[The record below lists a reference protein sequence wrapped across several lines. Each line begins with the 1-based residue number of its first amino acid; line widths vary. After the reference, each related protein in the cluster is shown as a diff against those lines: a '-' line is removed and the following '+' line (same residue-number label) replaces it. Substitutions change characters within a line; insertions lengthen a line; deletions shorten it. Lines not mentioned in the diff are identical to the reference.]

1 MAFRDDFINGYLMTP
16 VGPRKRDFAQWSLEN
31 TVDSGF
37 RASNKQAQAANQHLV
52 SAFQSRIQ
60 HLADSQMQAA
70 KLLQRELQYQM
81 DGLTSTT
88 DRGFADVVSAI
99 QSTCDYLGGQL
110 CEVRWA
116 IERQTQVS
124 QQLLH
129 VLLTSLDNTS
139 RQYYEQGV
147 KWYEDSE
154 YDLAKER
161 LQLALK
167 ENSRNSFAY
176 QYLGFIAVNREESQ
190 EALRNFELARKAAEN
205 AYHKA
210 LALSHLAR
218 SYNAVGELP
227 KALQCSTSA
236 AQVAPDHAKF
246 WYESA
251 VYYVRS
257 GITAEAVKCLRR
269 AISTDWVYWSISV
282 TDSNLEPVRP
292 SVQEL
297 LLAMREEQ
305 RTIARKCLDQ
315 VKQTAATLGG
325 MQISSE
331 VAEYTRTLSQC
342 ETKYREGTVFAYRDL
357 VPIVQQAQKKALETA
372 IKVLEQRLT
381 ANRADLV
388 RYVADQRQD
397 VNKASG
403 RISSVESQ
411 ADSRAG
417 SHSFHGGFGCLI
429 AVGVLVLIV
438 GGMAYNGDTSVGQR
452 PLESRVVVMKWGA
465 GIIAFGLLV
474 PLLIKLVSA
483 TLPAAGLRLQIPK
496 LKREFERTRNEAE
509 ANISR
514 ETTRLDSALNR
525 LNQQKQMCQNH
536 LKALC

>member
-1 MAFRDDFINGYLMTP
+1 MGFRNDFINGYLMTP

-37 RASNKQAQAANQHLV
+37 RASNKQAQAANQQLV
-52 SAFQSRIQ
+52 SAFQSGVQ
-60 HLADSQMQAA
+60 HIADSQMAAA
-70 KLLQRELQYQM
+70 KLLQRELQYQIE
-81 DGLTSTT
+81 GLISTT
-88 DRGFADVVSAI
+88 ERGFADVVSVI

-167 ENSRNSFAY
+167 ENSRNYFAY

-205 AYHKA
+205 DYHKA

-236 AQVAPDHAKF
+236 TQAAPDHAKF

-257 GITAEAVKCLRR
+257 GITNEAVKCLRR
-269 AISTDWVYWSISV
+269 AISTDWMYWSISG
-282 TDSNLEPVRP
+282 TDSNLEPIQHGV
-292 SVQEL
+292 EGL
-297 LLAMREEQ
+297 LSEMREEQ

-315 VKQTAATLGG
+315 VKQMVATLAG
-325 MQISSE
+325 MQIGNE
-331 VAEYTRTLSQC
+331 LAHTRTFSQC
-342 ETKYREGTVFAYRDL
+342 ESQYREGTVFAYRDL
-357 VPIVQQAQKKALETA
+357 VPIAQQAQKKALEAA
-372 IKVLEQRLT
+372 IQVT
-381 ANRADLV
+381 V
-388 RYVADQRQD
+388 VQD
-397 VNKASG
+397 RFLQSEIG
-403 RISSVESQ
+403 RVPS
-411 ADSRAG
+411 
-417 SHSFHGGFGCLI
+417 
-429 AVGVLVLIV
+429 
-438 GGMAYNGDTSVGQR
+438 YN
-452 PLESRVVVMKWGA
+452 
-465 GIIAFGLLV
+465 
-474 PLLIKLVSA
+474 
-483 TLPAAGLRLQIPK
+483 
-496 LKREFERTRNEAE
+496 
-509 ANISR
+509 
-514 ETTRLDSALNR
+514 
-525 LNQQKQMCQNH
+525 
-536 LKALC
+536 

>member
-1 MAFRDDFINGYLMTP
+1 
-16 VGPRKRDFAQWSLEN
+16 
-31 TVDSGF
+31 
-37 RASNKQAQAANQHLV
+37 
-52 SAFQSRIQ
+52 
-60 HLADSQMQAA
+60 MQAA
-70 KLLQRELQYQM
+70 KLLQRELQYQI

-88 DRGFADVVSAI
+88 ERGFADVVSVI

-167 ENSRNSFAY
+167 ENSRNYFAY

-205 AYHKA
+205 DYHKA

-236 AQVAPDHAKF
+236 TQAAPDHAKF

-257 GITAEAVKCLRR
+257 GITNEAVKCLRR
-269 AISTDWVYWSISV
+269 AISTDWMYWSISG
-282 TDSNLEPVRP
+282 TDSNLEPIQHGV
-292 SVQEL
+292 EGL
-297 LLAMREEQ
+297 LSEMREEQ

-315 VKQTAATLGG
+315 VKQMVATLAG
-325 MQISSE
+325 MQIGNE
-331 VAEYTRTLSQC
+331 LAHTRTFSQC
-342 ETKYREGTVFAYRDL
+342 ESQYREGTVFAYRDL
-357 VPIVQQAQKKALETA
+357 VPIAQQAQKKALEAA
-372 IKVLEQRLT
+372 IQVT
-381 ANRADLV
+381 V
-388 RYVADQRQD
+388 VQD
-397 VNKASG
+397 RFLQSEIG
-403 RISSVESQ
+403 RVPS
-411 ADSRAG
+411 
-417 SHSFHGGFGCLI
+417 
-429 AVGVLVLIV
+429 
-438 GGMAYNGDTSVGQR
+438 YN
-452 PLESRVVVMKWGA
+452 
-465 GIIAFGLLV
+465 
-474 PLLIKLVSA
+474 
-483 TLPAAGLRLQIPK
+483 
-496 LKREFERTRNEAE
+496 
-509 ANISR
+509 
-514 ETTRLDSALNR
+514 
-525 LNQQKQMCQNH
+525 
-536 LKALC
+536 